1 MRISALFF
9 PYIPALPVARLRG
22 NGNPASLLHLRYLL
36 IFLFV
41 FPLFAFHA
49 EKLFAADFTI
59 SPVRVFIASG
69 KKTDI
74 VTIKNNSDDNLTV
87 QMSAFLWEQ
96 DAEAKDVLTPTE
108 EVILFPKIVIIKGK
122 EERILRLGVKYPAT
136 DAEKTYRIFIEE
148 VPEPQ
153 EKQPEGAYLRTLMKI
168 GVPVFVSPAK
178 VKAEAIIDAKSL
190 KNGVLSFSIKNSGNV
205 HELVKTAHVE
215 GFDAK
220 DNEVFKKDLA
230 GWYVHRGKAKP
241 FSTEIPK
248 DVCASVK
255 MIKIKIDTDRTAI
268 SDRMDVSPDMCS
280 P

>member
-1 MRISALFF
+1 MRMSASSFSCIRRNAAF
-9 PYIPALPVARLRG
+9 
-22 NGNPASLLHLRYLL
+22 RYLAIL
-36 IFLFV
+36 SFV
-41 FPLFAFHA
+41 FSFFTLSFFRA
-49 EKLFAADFTI
+49 ENASAADFTI
-59 SPVRVFIASG
+59 SPVRVFIAPG
-69 KKTDI
+69 KKAEV

-87 QMSAFLWEQ
+87 QMSSFLWEQ
-96 DAEAKDVLTPTE
+96 DAEVRDVLTPTE
-108 EVILFPKIVIIKGK
+108 EVILFPRIFTVKGK
-122 EERILRLGVKYPAT
+122 EERILRVGVKFPAT

-178 VKAEAIIDAKSL
+178 VKTEAIIDAKSL
-190 KNGVLSFSIKNSGNV
+190 KNGVLSFSVKNNGNV
-205 HELVKTAHVE
+205 HELLKTAHVE
-215 GFDAK
+215 AFDAK
-220 DNEVFKKDLA
+220 GNPVFNKDLA

-255 MIKIKIDTDRTAI
+255 TLKIKIDTDRTAI
-268 SDRMDVSPDMCS
+268 SGRMDVSPDMCS